1 MHRETANLSVLNAE
15 ICDGYRLHQRLGEKK
30 AQYLIRSFLGDLSSI
45 VMSSNGESIRSLNDR
60 LLCTFFSA
68 DDAVIAAAT
77 MHQFAFARP
86 SIKLDDYQS
95 IGLQIRIGTGIVV
108 RKGKNLHGEPIN
120 FATHMKP
127 MARPFQT
134 LISESTRNYLSK
146 DYAHQTRFLGQWP
159 INGEHHLVSVY
170 EYIADAEKTILS
182 GEHPL
187 ESEPPMVLDLIFGST
202 VLTVDDHYPVCT
214 IGRQAKNDMILK
226 YPRVSRWHAK
236 VEKRNRKFI
245 LKDSSYNG
253 TFIKIGNL
261 DTVCLKNDEMQLIGK
276 GVIFPGREATP
287 SSPGAIHF
295 NLR

>member
-1 MHRETANLSVLNAE
+1 MQRVTANLSVLNAE
-15 ICDGYRLHQRLGEKK
+15 IFDGYRLHQRLGEKK
-30 AQYLIRSFLGDLSSI
+30 AQYLIRSFLADLSSI
-45 VMSSNGESIRSLNDR
+45 VVSSSGESKRALNDR
-60 LLCTFFSA
+60 LMCTFFSA

-95 IGLQIRIGTGIVV
+95 MGLQIRIGTGIVV
-108 RKGKNLHGEPIN
+108 RKGKILQGEAVN
-120 FATHMKP
+120 FAANMKP

-134 LISESTRNYLSK
+134 LISESTRNYLSENHV
-146 DYAHQTRFLGQWP
+146 HQTRFWGQWP
-159 INGEHHLVSVY
+159 GNGENNLVNVY
-170 EYIADAEKTILS
+170 DYIADAEDTTVS
-182 GEHPL
+182 SEHPL
-187 ESEPPMVLDLIFGST
+187 ETKTPLTLDLILGST

-214 IGRQAKNDMILK
+214 IGRQVKNDMILK

-236 VEKRNRKFI
+236 VEKRNHKFI
-245 LKDSSYNG
+245 LKDTSYNG
-253 TFIKIGNL
+253 TFIKIGDL
-261 DTVCLKNDEMQLIGK
+261 ETVCLKNDELQLIGK

>member
-1 MHRETANLSVLNAE
+1 MRRETANLSILSAE
-15 ICDGYRLHQRLGEKK
+15 IFDGYRLHQQLGEKR

-45 VMSSNGESIRSLNDR
+45 AVSSNGESIRFLNDK
-60 LLCTFFSA
+60 LMSTFFSA

-108 RKGKNLHGEPIN
+108 RKGKYFQGEPVD
-120 FATHMKP
+120 FAANMKP
-127 MARPFQT
+127 MAQPFQT

-146 DYAHQTRFLGQWP
+146 DCADQTRFLGQWP
-159 INGEHHLVSVY
+159 INGEHHLVNIY
-170 EYIADAEKTILS
+170 EYIADAEATIVDRRQPPETKT
-182 GEHPL
+182 
-187 ESEPPMVLDLIFGST
+187 PPVLDLILGST
-202 VLTVDDHYPVCT
+202 ILTVDDHYPVCT
-214 IGRQAKNDMILK
+214 IGRQVKNDMILE

-236 VEKRNRKFI
+236 VEKRNHKFI
-245 LKDSSYNG
+245 LKDTSYNG

-261 DTVCLKNDEMQLIGK
+261 DTVCLNHDEIQLIGK

-287 SSPGAIHF
+287 SSPGAIHY